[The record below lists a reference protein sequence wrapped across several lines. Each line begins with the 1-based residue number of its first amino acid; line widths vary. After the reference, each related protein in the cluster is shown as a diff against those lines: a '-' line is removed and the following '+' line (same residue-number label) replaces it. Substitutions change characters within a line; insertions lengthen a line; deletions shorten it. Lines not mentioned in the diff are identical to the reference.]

1 MTPPRFFLPPES
13 IIPPVVAFLPERC
26 AQIANVLRLKA
37 GDAVHVIG
45 QGGEEYHVLL
55 TSVNRKEVLGRIESS
70 VFPGTEPVVH
80 LELWVCTSRREKVEW
95 IIQKCTEIGAS
106 SFRFLVS
113 ERSLVQSL
121 ADIESKIPRWQ
132 QIAMEAA
139 EQSGRV
145 KIPELLPPLALKQA
159 VALPD
164 DQDTLKCIAW
174 ELDQEHTIRELA
186 GQIGKPSRIILL
198 TGPEGGFSESE
209 VQLAV
214 QYGFQQITLGKRIYR
229 LETAAM
235 VGCVLLLDAFK
246 SL

>member
-1 MTPPRFFLPPES
+1 MTAPRFFLPPECFS
-13 IIPPVVAFLPERC
+13 PPVVIFPPDRC
-26 AQIANVLRLKA
+26 AQITNVLRLKP
-37 GDAVHVIG
+37 GDNVNVIG
-45 QGGEEYHVLL
+45 PDGAEYQVLL
-55 TSVNRKEVLGRIESS
+55 TAVNRKEVQGRIENTSY
-70 VFPGTEPVVH
+70 PRTEPGIH

-106 SFRFLVS
+106 SFRFLIS
-113 ERSLVQSL
+113 ERSLVQNL
-121 ADIESKIPRWQ
+121 ADIESKTVRWQ

-145 KIPELLPPLALKQA
+145 KVPELLPPLSLKQA

-164 DQDTLKCIAW
+164 DHDTLKCIAW
-174 ELDQEHTIRELA
+174 ELDEEHTIQELA

-198 TGPEGGFSESE
+198 TGPEGGLSESE
-209 VQLAV
+209 VHLAV
-214 QYGFQQITLGKRIYR
+214 QHGFQQITLGKRIYR

-246 SL
+246 CL

>member
-13 IIPPVVAFLPERC
+13 ITPPAIAFPPDRC
-26 AQIANVLRLKA
+26 SQIANVLRLKA

-45 QGGEEYHVLL
+45 PGGVEYHVRL
-55 TSVNRKEVLGRIESS
+55 TSVNRKEVLGMIESS
-70 VFPGTEPVVH
+70 AFPGSEPVVH

-106 SFRFLVS
+106 GFRFLVS

-145 KIPELLPPLALKQA
+145 KIPELLPPLSLKQA

-164 DQDTLKCIAW
+164 DHDTLKCIAW
-174 ELDQEHTIRELA
+174 ELDEEHTIQELA

-198 TGPEGGFSESE
+198 TGPEGGLSESE
-209 VQLAV
+209 VHLAV
-214 QYGFQQITLGKRIYR
+214 QHGFQQITLGKRIFR